1 MDKMKKLAFAVVAA
15 IGVSGCASAPPADLS
30 GSGDAPPQVAEKKVS
45 RVLPSYGSLG
55 GYRYRR
61 LAAVAAPS

>member
-15 IGVSGCASAPPADLS
+15 IGVSGCASAPVADLS
-30 GSGDAPPQVAEKKVS
+30 ASGDEPAQAVEKKVS
-45 RVLPSYGSLG
+45 RVMPAYGNMG

-61 LAAVAAPS
+61 LVAVAVAG